1 MRSASSCEPVM
12 CVTQKHL
19 VYSLLFTI
27 AIVSIFILFI
37 GYVSYSPINAQA
49 VGRIRP
55 LMTEK
60 QVEEILGRKCRMAVP
75 VPERRVRDK
84 VFPAHTIKV
93 WSDAR
98 AQCIVRF
105 DVAGLVEQVS
115 FVEDAGPGVLAWI
128 RKTFGLR

>member
-1 MRSASSCEPVM
+1 MR
-12 CVTQKHL
+12 VTQKHL

-55 LMTEK
+55 VMTEK
-60 QVEEILGRKCRMAVP
+60 QVEQILGSQCRMSFP

-84 VFPAHTIKV
+84 VFPAHTIKM
-93 WSDAR
+93 WSDER

-105 DVAGLVEQVS
+105 DSAGLVEQVS
-115 FVEDAGPGVLAWI
+115 FVEDTGPGVLAWV
-128 RKTFGLR
+128 RKAFGWR